1 MRHLAQTLFAQH
13 SSREQTVK
21 YIRKKQGFPA
31 FLLFIECWGCQP
43 QTPDTKDFS

>member
-21 YIRKKQGFPA
+21 YIRKKQGFPC
-31 FLLFIECWGCQP
+31 FFIFSNMLGLSAP
-43 QTPDTKDFS
+43 NPDAKDFS

>member
-21 YIRKKQGFPA
+21 YIRKKQGFPC
-31 FLLFIECWGCQP
+31 FFIVHLMLGLSAP
-43 QTPDTKDFS
+43 SPDAKDFS